1 MPVLLLLVAIGLGS
15 CKKNREVKAVITV
28 MHDTVD
34 IVGLDT
40 LGQPMFDTII
50 SEVTGASVRMWSDQ
64 IGSNIDTTIET
75 NTSGQAEF
83 EFEHVAIL
91 RLNVRMDI
99 SNHLNQRPQPRRSVL
114 PMAENSIDNCA
125 FLNVHWIDTDFITV
139 CGDFSNPFRGVVEGV
154 SLRHEWGFE

>member
-1 MPVLLLLVAIGLGS
+1 MKKSILSLVMPVLLLLVAIGLGS

-91 RLNVRMDI
+91 RLNVMYFSQEIDAGYVILEEGEVIEREI
-99 SNHLNQRPQPRRSVL
+99 NLN
-114 PMAENSIDNCA
+114 EY
-125 FLNVHWIDTDFITV
+125 
-139 CGDFSNPFRGVVEGV
+139 
-154 SLRHEWGFE
+154 